1 MQRSKGG
8 KKNADGRGSNIDGG
22 DSAKEIEVGG
32 GAIKEKTK
40 SAKNNSKRRNFYK
53 NRQRKDSKSE
63 KGAPENDQN
72 DDEVNSSPSKGKF
85 GETAVSP

>member
-53 NRQRKDSKSE
+53 NRQGKDSKSE
-63 KGAPENDQN
+63 KSAPENDQN
-72 DDEVNSSPSKGKF
+72 DEVSSSPSKGKF
-85 GETAVSP
+85 EETPVSP